1 MFEGVGEGRYWD
13 EEWEAIVR
21 RTTVSPEALWRPA
34 AEKKGKAW
42 LVGGD
47 LFHPGL
53 SRDDVDRI
61 LSAVAS
67 NPQHLFIAIT
77 DHPEL
82 SLARLYGTTPETPQR
97 LLEEDDSL
105 HNLWFLVR
113 MRDQAEADLRIPATI
128 ALKNCWV
135 ADGVRWPVVGVLA
148 EPLRGPLDLRQ
159 VNTLCVAGFGS
170 IDWVVCGAPEGES
183 LAPPEE
189 RVRGLMAQA
198 DERGIP
204 FFLTGRGGDAG
215 ALPAEA
221 RRQEIPPF
229 RAESSRLHI
238 FDHCRANVGREEF
251 SSCGCRSISL

>member
-13 EEWEAIVR
+13 EEWEVIVR
-21 RTTVSPEALWRPA
+21 RTAVSPEALWRPA
-34 AEKKGKAW
+34 AEKTGKAW

-53 SRDDVDRI
+53 PLEDVDRI

-67 NPQHLFIAIT
+67 NPQHLFIAVT
-77 DHPEL
+77 DRPEL
-82 SLARLYGTTPETPQR
+82 SLARLYGITAETPRR

-148 EPLRGPLDLRQ
+148 EPLRGSLDLRQ

-170 IDWVVCGAPEGES
+170 IDWVVCGAPAGDG
-183 LAPPEE
+183 LAH
-189 RVRGLMAQA
+189 RQGWVRGVRDQA

-204 FFLTGRGGDAG
+204 FFRTGRGGDADP
-215 ALPAEA
+215 LPDDE
-221 RRQEIPPF
+221 RRYEVPPF
-229 RAESSRLHI
+229 RAESTRLHI
-238 FDHCRANVGREEF
+238 FDHCRVNRGREELY
-251 SSCGCRSISL
+251 SSGCRSISL